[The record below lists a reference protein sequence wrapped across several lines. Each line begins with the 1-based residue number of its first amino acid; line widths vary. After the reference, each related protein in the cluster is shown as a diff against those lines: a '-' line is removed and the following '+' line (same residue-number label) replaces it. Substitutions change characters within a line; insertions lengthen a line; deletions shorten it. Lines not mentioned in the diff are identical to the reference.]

1 MKNNFYMNQPTTI
14 INNTQSKI
22 VFSLSLFTL
31 IYVAIFKNIDPY
43 KYIVVG
49 ALFEILWLFVV
60 VAVLAIPAFALWAIF
75 KNNFSFKSLYLYT
88 LLISASTLYLL
99 FLT

>member
-1 MKNNFYMNQPTTI
+1 MNQPITI

-49 ALFEILWLFVV
+49 ALFEILWLFI
-60 VAVLAIPAFALWAIF
+60 LAAIF
-75 KNNFSFKSLYLYT
+75 IIPIIALRVLFKKNFSFKSDYFYT
-88 LLISASTLYLL
+88 LLISAATIVLL
-99 FLT
+99 FA

>member
-1 MKNNFYMNQPTTI
+1 MNQHVNI
-14 INNTQSKI
+14 INNNKQSKI

-49 ALFEILWLFVV
+49 ALFEILWLFIVE
-60 VAVLAIPAFALWAIF
+60 AIFIIPFMALWMIL
-75 KNNFSFKSLYLYT
+75 KNKFSFKSFYLYA
-88 LLISASTLYLL
+88 LIISAVSILL
-99 FLT
+99 LMI

>member
-1 MKNNFYMNQPTTI
+1 MNQHVNI
-14 INNTQSKI
+14 INNKQSKI

-49 ALFEILWLFVV
+49 ALFEILWLFI
-60 VAVLAIPAFALWAIF
+60 VAAIF
-75 KNNFSFKSLYLYT
+75 YNTLNGVMDDFKK
-88 LLISASTLYLL
+88 
-99 FLT
+99 